1 MGHGILLAVI
11 ISWFLTF
18 CYTCIFILF
27 TAQSQSES
35 VGIHQDSHEGDVT
48 HSEQQTG

>member
-1 MGHGILLAVI
+1 MP
-11 ISWFLTF
+11 
-18 CYTCIFILF
+18 CYNYICSYLIPIVDVCIYYLY

-35 VGIHQDSHEGDVT
+35 VGIQSDHQGSHEGDVT